1 MKLLISVHYF
11 HIIFD
16 SDLYLTLVQKVL
28 FFFHPV
34 FFATKL
40 YLVYVGKIKEKSQK
54 SQKYPPKKNNG
65 KEITNFHCLLK
76 HLQLLIFPL
85 KEFENRVKY
94 GIVFCLPVV
103 HLKYIYTK

>member
-16 SDLYLTLVQKVL
+16 SDLYFTLVQKV
-28 FFFHPV
+28 FFLFHPV

-54 SQKYPPKKNNG
+54 SQKYPQEKKTE
-65 KEITNFHCLLK
+65 KK
-76 HLQLLIFPL
+76 
-85 KEFENRVKY
+85 
-94 GIVFCLPVV
+94 
-103 HLKYIYTK
+103 